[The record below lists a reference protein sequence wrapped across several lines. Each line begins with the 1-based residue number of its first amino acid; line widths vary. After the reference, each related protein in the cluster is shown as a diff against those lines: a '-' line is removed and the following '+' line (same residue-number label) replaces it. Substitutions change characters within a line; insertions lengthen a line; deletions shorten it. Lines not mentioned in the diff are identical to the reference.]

1 MVIFTEEMLN
11 GKPQFSEEV
20 VWRCSLK
27 KIFLKISRNSQE
39 NTCARVYFLICWY
52 SRRRQAWG
60 LQKETLA
67 QVFSCE
73 FCKMFKKTFVHRTPL
88 VAALDFLCSD
98 EILLWDNYGKVDF
111 IRKSKVNSKR
121 NFKYIDSN

>member
-11 GKPQFSEEV
+11 GKPQFSEEI

>member
-20 VWRCSLK
+20 VWRCSFK